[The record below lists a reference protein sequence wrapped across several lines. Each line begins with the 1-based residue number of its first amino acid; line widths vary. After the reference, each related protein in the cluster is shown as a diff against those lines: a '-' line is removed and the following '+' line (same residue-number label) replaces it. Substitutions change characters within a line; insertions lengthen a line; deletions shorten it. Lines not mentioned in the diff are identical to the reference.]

1 MFKTS
6 INIFKDNYF
15 FGAGVKSLG
24 MNVKDKYYIIENY
37 SAFKDKPYDH
47 YPGYTGIDG
56 CSTHPHNYYFQLLS
70 ETGIFSFIIVILT
83 FLWSVYNFFIKKKFT
98 LK

>member
-15 FGAGVKSLG
+15 FGAGVKSFRDECK
-24 MNVKDKYYIIENY
+24 KDKYYIIENY

-56 CSTHPHNYYFQLLS
+56 CSTILIII
-70 ETGIFSFIIVILT
+70 IFSF
-83 FLWSVYNFFIKKKFT
+83 YQKQEFFH
-98 LK
+98 L